1 MTLSGKETLALL
13 LYLPGQSG
21 QVGEPIIGTT
31 RLVQTMFLL
40 GQEVQGIPWTLPDFE
55 AYDYGPYSP
64 TVLSDV
70 DTLHTLQVLSISSI
84 PALEPFDILN
94 TLNDQ
99 IYRFGRSGIVKQQYM
114 KKYALT
120 SDRGIGFCEA
130 MLLPRFTDAKIHE
143 LKEFKARCNGVSLTT
158 LVRYVTIRYPQ
169 FTTDSKIRDRV
180 LTYNTL
186 SDNG

>member
-13 LYLPGQSG
+13 LYLPGQSE
-21 QVGEPIIGTT
+21 QMSEPIIGTT
-31 RLVQTMFLL
+31 RLVQTIFLL
-40 GQEVQGIPWTLPDFE
+40 EQEVQGISWALPAFE

-120 SDRGIGFCEA
+120 SDRGMGFCDA
-130 MLLPRFTDAKIHE
+130 MLLPRLTEAQIHA
-143 LKEFKARCNGVSLTT
+143 LTAFKSRCNGVSLNT
-158 LVRYVTIRYPQ
+158 LVRYVASRYPQ

-186 SDNG
+186 SDND